1 MSRVLVTGG
10 AGTLGTAIVRRLLA
24 DPAYD
29 VRVADARPAPLWMRE
44 GCELHTGDLRVP
56 TQARAATKGCARVIH
71 VAGARGGEAS
81 GCAQPHTTIE
91 FENALHSALVRAA
104 LEREV
109 ERLVYVSSPLV
120 FERARLFPT
129 PEAHLRECPAPRSA
143 AGYARLS
150 GERYC
155 EAANEE
161 HGLPYAICR
170 PFGAYGPPATDE
182 PESELEAILAA
193 LIGAALDGR
202 PPEVPPAATFSTYT
216 PTHVA
221 DIAAA
226 VVLALSSP
234 AAQNE
239 DFNLGTA
246 REVELAELARIVFD
260 ACGADLTTLATNA
273 PTSDDAEANRS
284 WPSAQKASERLGWQA
299 QIDVEAG
306 VAMTVQAIREQL
318 SSRRVP
324 AAAVE

>member
-10 AGTLGTAIVRRLLA
+10 AGTLGMAIVRRLLA

-56 TQARAATKGCARVIH
+56 AQARAATKGCARVIH
-71 VAGARGGEAS
+71 LAGARGADAS
-81 GCAQPHTTIE
+81 GRGQPHTTIE

-129 PEAHLRECPAPRSA
+129 PEAHLGECPPPRSA

-170 PFGAYGPPATDE
+170 PFGAYGSPATDE
-182 PESELEAILAA
+182 PESELQALLAA

-202 PPEVPPAATFSTYT
+202 PPEVSLIPTFSTYT
-216 PTHVA
+216 PTHVT

-226 VVLALSSP
+226 IVLALSSP
-234 AAQNE
+234 AAQND
-239 DFNLGTA
+239 DFNLGAA
-246 REVELAELARIVFD
+246 REVELAELARIVFE
-260 ACGADLTTLATNA
+260 ACEADLRLLAPDA
-273 PTSDDAEANRS
+273 PATDETDANRS
-284 WPSAQKASERLGWQA
+284 WPSAQKAHEQLGWQA
-299 QIDVEAG
+299 TIEVEAG
-306 VAMTVQAIREQL
+306 IAATAQEARERHPAQQ
-318 SSRRVP
+318 
-324 AAAVE
+324 AAAPIAG